1 MAIKY
6 LDLTFTDSVRRAQ
19 KDYYGRTAA
28 IESAPERDPLGKAE
42 TDFIAARDSFYLG
55 TVNRDGWPYVQ
66 HRGGPTGFLKV
77 LNPTT
82 LAFADYKGNRQ
93 LLSTGNLS
101 DNDRVALFL
110 MDYPNRTRLKILG
123 RARVVNARTHPE
135 LLAQVADPTMKSRA
149 ERLMFIDVVSYD
161 WNCPSHITP
170 RYSVGEV
177 QELVQPLK
185 ERIGALEAE
194 LRAVKA

>member
-1 MAIKY
+1 MAMKY

-19 KDYYGRTAA
+19 EDYYGRTAA
-28 IESAPERDPLGKAE
+28 IDGAPERDPLGETEAE
-42 TDFIAARDSFYLG
+42 FISARDSFYLG
-55 TVNRDGWPYVQ
+55 TVNVNGWPYIQ
-66 HRGGPTGFLKV
+66 HRGGPIGFLKV

-110 MDYPNRTRLKILG
+110 MDYTNRTRLKILG
-123 RARVVNARTHPE
+123 HARVVNSRTHPE
-135 LLAQVADPTMKSRA
+135 LLAQVADPTMKSKV
-149 ERLMFIDVVSYD
+149 ERVMVINVVSYD

-170 RYSVGEV
+170 RYSVEEIEEMV
-177 QELVQPLK
+177 RPLK
-185 ERIGALEAE
+185 ERIAALEAE
-194 LRAVKA
+194 RRTVKK